1 MTKNQKGRMEINR
14 ETLHQAIGQLPEYEP
29 SGQLWEDIREDL
41 DRLQSD
47 KQLRAAINQ
56 LPSYSP
62 DSALWE
68 EIAAELEKEPKEK
81 TVSIRPFNRWRAA
94 AAGIAALVVAG
105 LLGQL
110 IVMNNTPDIQY
121 NNYAV
126 EVVALP
132 QIDWTADDEIIRQLL
147 VEFKESPNARRHENY
162 TDWSSQLE
170 ELYQARTELV
180 EAMSIYGEDKQL
192 IEQLNEIDKVITN
205 LGNRM
210 YKHI

>member
-1 MTKNQKGRMEINR
+1 MTKNQKGCMEINK
-14 ETLHQAIGQLPEYEP
+14 ETLHQAIRQLPEYEP
-29 SGQLWEDIREDL
+29 SGQLWEDIQDDL
-41 DRLQSD
+41 DMLQLD
-47 KQLRAAINQ
+47 KQLRAVINQ

-62 DSALWE
+62 ALALWE
-68 EIAAELEKEPKEK
+68 AIAAQLEKEPEEK
-81 TVSIRPFNRWRAA
+81 AVSIRPFNRWRAA
-94 AAGIAALVVAG
+94 AAGIAALAVAG

-110 IVMNNTPDIQY
+110 IQMNNTPDIRY
-121 NNYAV
+121 DSYAV

-132 QIDWTADDEIIRQLL
+132 EIDWTADDEIIRQLL

-162 TDWSSQLE
+162 TDWSSELE

-180 EAMSIYGEDKQL
+180 EAMSTYGEDKQL
-192 IEQLNEIDKVITN
+192 IDQLNEIDKVITN